1 MRYLAL
7 LRFAIAVL
15 CFAWQYAAW
24 HYYTLPLLNH
34 DWPCSVTLRLCFA
47 QIDIV
52 TPRPGSAVCCPALP
66 LLYVAIPNCALQLL
80 RSEKP
85 NIAFA
90 LLCHAS
96 LRLCMAVFDL
106 AIAVLCV
113 ALPLRGRV
121 SPCHTMPLLCR
132 DIPGSTKTCAA
143 FALLCG
149 TSPCCRRAL
158 HSRCFAEHSSTVLLP
173 RPTKLRFT
181 TPLLCD
187 TYTTSH
193 RFALLLLCS
202 ATPRWA

>member
-1 MRYLAL
+1 M
-7 LRFAIAVL
+7 
-15 CFAWQYAAW
+15 
-24 HYYTLPLLNH
+24 
-34 DWPCSVTLRLCFA
+34 S
-47 QIDIV
+47 
-52 TPRPGSAVCCPALP
+52 
-66 LLYVAIPNCALQLL
+66 NCALQLL

-96 LRLCMAVFDL
+96 LRLCFDRQCVTLPCRCMAVFDL
-106 AIAVLCV
+106 ASALLCFAFALIGHASLRHCCTVCRPATARPCV
-113 ALPLRGRV
+113 ALPYDAIAVRYFTL
-121 SPCHTMPLLCR
+121 PLLCR
-132 DIPGSTKTCAA
+132 DMPGSTKPCAA

-193 RFALLLLCS
+193 RFALLLLCHALPSS
-202 ATPRWA
+202 A